1 MIFLSF
7 ALTDYEKSWQK
18 RDERERE
25 RETHGDIGAPE
36 ALTFVAML

>member
-7 ALTDYEKSWQK
+7 ASTDYEKSWQK
-18 RDERERE
+18 RDERE